1 MMRKLPEFP
10 GDNAVDCPAIVYAS
24 TLRDNGGQPLIW
36 VSDGYVT
43 GINTGT
49 GDEKLQKDMDY
60 IKRRHRVIQVE
71 TVQEAEALM
80 KRLQGG
86 SR

>member
-1 MMRKLPEFP
+1 MMRKLPDFP
-10 GDNAVDCPAIVYAS
+10 GDNAVDGPAIVYAAS
-24 TLRDNGGQPLIW
+24 LRDNGGQPLIW

-49 GDEKLQKDMDY
+49 GCEKLQKDMDY
-60 IKRRHRVIQVE
+60 IKRRHRVMQVE